1 MSRGL
6 DLEREPLM
14 AERIQS
20 IRDIASQYD
29 VLLCDV
35 WGVLHNGVEA
45 FSYASEALAAA
56 RAAGLTVVL
65 ITNSPRP
72 YLGVKVQIRGLG
84 VLDEAYDRIVTS
96 GDVTRALI
104 AKGPKKV
111 YFIGADKDLPLL
123 DGLGVEIVAMEEA
136 GIVVCA
142 GLREDE
148 KETVE
153 DYREELSALAAR
165 KLPFICANPDL
176 VVERGHRLIQ
186 CAGALARLYGELG
199 CETLIAGKPH
209 RPIYEKSIAEARD
222 VRGAFDMSRVIAI
235 GDGMPTD
242 VRGAEAFG
250 LDVLYIS
257 GGIHAQEYVEAGRT
271 DEGRLDAFL
280 KREAAA
286 PKWWMPRLQ

>member
-1 MSRGL
+1 MSQ
-6 DLEREPLM
+6 
-14 AERIQS
+14 RIQS
-20 IRDIASQYD
+20 FRDIASQYD
-29 VLLCDV
+29 VVLCDV

-72 YLGVKVQIRGLG
+72 HPGVKVQIRGLG
-84 VLDEAYDRIVTS
+84 VADDAYDRIVTS

-104 AKGPKKV
+104 AGGPKNIH
-111 YFIGADKDLPLL
+111 FIGAEKDLALL
-123 DGLGVEIVAMEEA
+123 DGLGVEQVALEEA
-136 GIVVCA
+136 EIVVCA
-142 GLREDE
+142 GLRDDE
-148 KETVE
+148 AETIE
-153 DYREELSALAAR
+153 DYREEMTKLAAR

-176 VVERGHRLIQ
+176 VVERGHRLIA
-186 CAGALARLYGELG
+186 CAGAIAKLYEDLG
-199 CETLIAGKPH
+199 GTTRIAGKPH
-209 RPIYEKSIAEARD
+209 RPIYEKSLAEARD
-222 VRGAFDMSRVIAI
+222 VRGAFDLSRVIAI

-257 GGIHAQEYVEAGRT
+257 GGIHAQHYVEAGRT
-271 DEGRLDAFL
+271 DEAKLEAFL
-280 KREAAA
+280 AQENAH

>member
-1 MSRGL
+1 
-6 DLEREPLM
+6 M

-20 IRDIASQYD
+20 FRDIAAQYD
-29 VLLCDV
+29 VVLCDV

-45 FSYASEALAAA
+45 FAHASEALAEA

-72 YLGVKVQIRGLG
+72 HPGVKLQIRGLG

-104 AKGPKKV
+104 AAAPKRIW
-111 YFIGADKDLPLL
+111 FIGADKDHPLL
-123 DGLGVEIVAMEEA
+123 DGLGTEQVGMDEA
-136 GIVVCA
+136 EVVVCA
-142 GLREDE
+142 GLRDDE
-148 KETVE
+148 VETME
-153 DYREELSALAAR
+153 DYRAELTALAAR

-176 VVERGHRLIQ
+176 IVERGHKLIA
-186 CAGALARLYGELG
+186 CAGAIAELYEDLG
-199 CETLIAGKPH
+199 GATRIAGKPH
-209 RPIYEKSIAEARD
+209 RPIYEKSLAEARA
-222 VRGAFDMSRVIAI
+222 VRGDFDLSRVIAI

-257 GGIHAQEYVEAGRT
+257 GGIHAQHYVEGGRT
-271 DEGRLDAFL
+271 DEDRLAAFL
-280 KREAAA
+280 AEEGAH

>member
-1 MSRGL
+1 
-6 DLEREPLM
+6 M
-14 AERIQS
+14 ADRIQS
-20 IRDIASQYD
+20 FRDIASQYD
-29 VLLCDV
+29 VVLCDV

-45 FSYASEALAAA
+45 FSYASEALAEA

-72 YLGVKVQIRGLG
+72 HPGVKVQIRGLG
-84 VLDEAYDRIVTS
+84 VTDDAYDRIVTS

-104 AKGPKKV
+104 ARGPKKV

-123 DGLGVEIVAMEEA
+123 DGLGCETVGLEEA

-142 GLREDE
+142 GLRADE
-148 KETVE
+148 TETVE
-153 DYREELSALAAR
+153 DYREELMKLAAR
-165 KLPFICANPDL
+165 NLPFICANPDL
-176 VVERGHRLIQ
+176 VVERGHRLIP
-186 CAGALARLYGELG
+186 CAGAIAKLYEGLG
-199 CETLIAGKPH
+199 CKSQIAGKPH
-209 RPIYEKSIAEARD
+209 RPIYEKSIAEAQD
-222 VRGAFDMSRVIAI
+222 VRGAFDLSRVIAI

-271 DEGRLDAFL
+271 DEAKLDAFL
-280 KREAAA
+280 RQEGTH

>member
-1 MSRGL
+1 
-6 DLEREPLM
+6 M
-14 AERIQS
+14 AQRIQS
-20 IRDIASQYD
+20 FSDITQHYD
-29 VLLCDV
+29 VALCDV

-56 RAAGLTVVL
+56 RAAGLAVVL

-72 YLGVKVQIRGLG
+72 HPGVKVQIRGLG
-84 VLDEAYDRIVTS
+84 VTDDAYDRIVTS

-104 AKGPKKV
+104 AEGPKKI
-111 YFIGADKDLPLL
+111 YFIGAEKDLPLL
-123 DGLGVEIVAMEEA
+123 DGLDVEPVGLDEA

-142 GLREDE
+142 GLRSDE
-148 KETVE
+148 TETVE
-153 DYREELSALAAR
+153 DYRAELTALAAR

-176 VVERGHRLIQ
+176 VVERGHRLIP
-186 CAGALARLYGELG
+186 CAGAIAKLFEELG
-199 CETLIAGKPH
+199 GTSQIAGKPH

-222 VRGAFDMSRVIAI
+222 VHGDFDLSRVIAI

-257 GGIHAQEYVEAGRT
+257 GGIHAQHYVEAGRT
-271 DEGRLDAFL
+271 DEARLSAFL
-280 KREAAA
+280 KEEGTH

>member
-1 MSRGL
+1 
-6 DLEREPLM
+6 M

-20 IRDIASQYD
+20 FRDIASQYD

-45 FSYASEALAAA
+45 FAHASQALAAA

-72 YLGVKVQIRGLG
+72 YPGVKVQIRGLG
-84 VLDEAYDRIVTS
+84 VTDDAYDRIVTS

-104 AKGPKKV
+104 AEGPKKV

-123 DGLGVEIVAMEEA
+123 DGLGVERVGLEEA
-136 GIVVCA
+136 DIVVCA

-153 DYREELSALAAR
+153 DYREELAALAAR

-186 CAGALARLYGELG
+186 CAGALAKFYEELG
-199 CETLIAGKPH
+199 CESLIAGKPH
-209 RPIYEKSIAEARD
+209 RPIYEKSIAEARG
-222 VRGAFDMSRVIAI
+222 VRGAFDLSRVIAI

-271 DEGRLDAFL
+271 DEVKLAAFL
-280 KREAAA
+280 KREAAT

>member
-1 MSRGL
+1 MSAGL
-6 DLEREPLM
+6 DLERESLM

-20 IRDIASQYD
+20 FRDIASQYD
-29 VLLCDV
+29 VVLCDV

-45 FSYASEALAAA
+45 FSHASEALAAA

-72 YLGVKVQIRGLG
+72 YPGVKVQIRNLG
-84 VLDEAYDRIVTS
+84 VTDDAYDRIVTS

-104 AKGPKKV
+104 AEGPKSV
-111 YFIGADKDLPLL
+111 YFIGADKDLSLL
-123 DGLGVEIVAMEEA
+123 DGLGVERVGMEEA

-148 KETVE
+148 LETVE
-153 DYREELSALAAR
+153 DYRQELAALAAR
-165 KLPFICANPDL
+165 DLPFICANPDL
-176 VVERGHRLIQ
+176 VVERGHRLIP
-186 CAGALARLYGELG
+186 CAGALAKLYEELG
-199 CETLIAGKPH
+199 RSTRIAGKPH
-209 RPIYEKSIAEARD
+209 RPIYEKSLAEAEA
-222 VRGAFDMSRVIAI
+222 VRGAFDVSRVIAI

-257 GGIHAQEYVEAGRT
+257 GGIHAQHYVEAGRT
-271 DEGRLDAFL
+271 DEVKLEAFL
-280 KREAAA
+280 KDESATPR
-286 PKWWMPRLQ
+286 WWMPRLQ

>member
-1 MSRGL
+1 
-6 DLEREPLM
+6 M
-14 AERIQS
+14 AHRIQS
-20 IRDIASQYD
+20 FRDIAAHYD
-29 VLLCDV
+29 VVLCDV

-45 FSYASEALAAA
+45 FSSTSDALAAA

-72 YLGVKVQIRGLG
+72 HPGVKVQIRGLG
-84 VLDEAYDRIVTS
+84 VADDAYDRIVTS

-104 AKGPKKV
+104 AEGPKKI
-111 YFIGADKDLPLL
+111 YFIGAEKDQPLL
-123 DGLGVEIVAMEEA
+123 YDLGVEPVGLEEA
-136 GIVVCA
+136 EIVVCA

-148 KETVE
+148 TETVE
-153 DYREELSALAAR
+153 DYRGELTRLAAR

-176 VVERGHRLIQ
+176 VVERGHRLIP
-186 CAGALARLYGELG
+186 CAGALAKLYEELG
-199 CETLIAGKPH
+199 CTTRIAGKPH
-209 RPIYEKSIAEARD
+209 RPIYEKSLAEARD
-222 VRGAFDMSRVIAI
+222 VRGTFDLSRVIAI

-257 GGIHAQEYVEAGRT
+257 GGIHAQEYVDAGRT
-271 DEGRLDAFL
+271 DEARLDAFL
-280 KREAAA
+280 KREGAA

>member
-1 MSRGL
+1 
-6 DLEREPLM
+6 M
-14 AERIQS
+14 AQRIQS
-20 IRDIASQYD
+20 FRDIASHYD
-29 VLLCDV
+29 VVLCDV

-45 FSYASEALAAA
+45 FSYASEALAEA

-72 YLGVKVQIRGLG
+72 HPGVKVQIRGLG
-84 VLDEAYDRIVTS
+84 VTDDAYDRIVTS

-104 AKGPKKV
+104 ANGPKKV
-111 YFIGADKDLPLL
+111 YFIGAEKDLPLL
-123 DGLGVEIVAMEEA
+123 DGIDVETAGLDEA

-153 DYREELSALAAR
+153 DYRAELEALAAR

-176 VVERGHRLIQ
+176 VVERGHKLIP
-186 CAGALARLYGELG
+186 CAGSLAKVYEDLG
-199 CETLIAGKPH
+199 CTTQIAGKPH

-222 VRGAFDMSRVIAI
+222 VRGDFDLSRVIAI

-242 VRGAEAFG
+242 VRGAEAYG

-257 GGIHAQEYVEAGRT
+257 GGIHAQHYVEGGRT
-271 DEGRLDAFL
+271 DSVKLAAFL
-280 KREAAA
+280 AQEKAH
-286 PKWWMPRLQ
+286 PKWWLPRLQ